1 MVYKI
6 VIPCRMPN
14 LNDFLDAHHIGF
26 KWKPKGKA
34 MIVLSSKGSQMKKD
48 WQKKCEL
55 HIRNALLGRKLNTPV
70 NIHYHYFEIDKKRD
84 KGNIHGFC
92 EKVFEDAL
100 QSAGAITNDG
110 WNQIEEI
117 TTEFDVDE
125 KRPRVEITIVEVE
138 DGKCYSRGTEIQF
151 Q

>member
-1 MVYKI
+1 MISMIKTLLKSVRQYK
-6 VIPCRMPN
+6 
-14 LNDFLDAHHIGF
+14 
-26 KWKPKGKA
+26 KPSIITPIF
-34 MIVLSSKGSQMKKD
+34 MIV
-48 WQKKCEL
+48 E
-55 HIRNALLGRKLNTPV
+55 A
-70 NIHYHYFEIDKKRD
+70 
-84 KGNIHGFC
+84 FC
-92 EKVFEDAL
+92 ECLMPFFMSRMINEDAL